1 MLWLSIH
8 HCESTACSLK
18 GGILS
23 ARVIAPS
30 SSSLLLPGTL
40 RTRYQSFSCPKSLLE
55 QHHHLP
61 HTCPGPNS
69 SRAGLYGQSEI
80 LSLST
85 AVALAKHLLYHLF
98 FGLVVPREL
107 MLMETLISVLNY
119 SVMCLL
125 HAHLCPER
133 KMLHLKYHRYLKKVT
148 VCLSKMVFADI
159 LWRYLNR
166 ENLLL

>member
-8 HCESTACSLK
+8 CCESTACSLK

-40 RTRYQSFSCPKSLLE
+40 RTCYQSFSCPKSLLE
-55 QHHHLP
+55 KHHHLP
-61 HTCPGPNS
+61 HTGPGPNS
-69 SRAGLYGQSEI
+69 LRAGFYGQSEI

-85 AVALAKHLLYHLF
+85 AVALVKYLLYHLF

-107 MLMETLISVLNY
+107 MLMQTLSVSNY

-125 HAHLCPER
+125 HAHLCPKR
-133 KMLHLKYHRYLKKVT
+133 KMLHLKYHRYLKKVI
-148 VCLSKMVFADI
+148 VCLSKMVFDI
-159 LWRYLNR
+159 LWTYLNM
-166 ENLLL
+166 ENLHL